1 MVSPEEV
8 IMKGDIFYLP
18 VKIGNVELRNPFIVA
33 SGPTAKRIDQL
44 ELAEKCGWGA
54 ASIKQTF
61 NPVPY
66 INYQPR
72 YRWLK
77 KEKLHTF
84 TAEYRLDMESGLRL
98 VEAARKKI
106 KKMVIIA
113 NYSYVKGDVE
123 GWQDAARRFESAGAQ
138 ILELNFCCPNMSF
151 NVDIS
156 ERANKENRPSS
167 GASMGQ
173 DEDSVRLV
181 LEKTR
186 EVTSIPLIAKITPEG
201 GRIAEV
207 SRVAYESGAAAVC
220 SVANR
225 LGIPPID
232 IRDYKKPIYNL
243 QGENT
248 MGCLSG
254 PWIKPL
260 ALRDVFEIRKLVGPG
275 PHINGTGGVASMEDA
290 VEMMMC
296 GADSIGLCT
305 QTMIAGFGFLEK
317 WMKSLKEYMKEMD
330 FQTVRD
336 IRDLL
341 IQEIKSAADL
351 TVWAGYAQVDPEKCS
366 SCGLCVEI
374 GHCNAI
380 LLTDETASIDCQ
392 LCQGCSTCIDIC
404 PKKAITMVE
413 RKA

>member
-1 MVSPEEV
+1 
-8 IMKGDIFYLP
+8 MKDDLFYLP
-18 VKIGNVELRNPFIVA
+18 VMIGNVELRNPFIVA
-33 SGPTAKRIDQL
+33 SGPTTKRVEQL
-44 ELAEKCGWGA
+44 ELAEKLGWGA

-61 NPVPY
+61 NPTPY

-98 VEAARKKI
+98 MEEARKKCREMI
-106 KKMVIIA
+106 IIA
-113 NYSYVKGDVE
+113 NYSYIQADLD
-123 GWQDAARRFESAGAQ
+123 GWQDAARLFEAAGAQ

-151 NVDIS
+151 NVDVS
-156 ERANKENRPSS
+156 DRLNKEARPSS

-173 DEDSVRLV
+173 DETSVRLV
-181 LEKTR
+181 IEATR
-186 EVTSIPLIAKITPEG
+186 EVSKLPIIAKITPEG

-207 SRVAYESGAAAVC
+207 SKVAYEAGAAAVC

-232 IRDYKKPIYNL
+232 IWNYKKPIYNL

-260 ALRDVFEIRKLVGPG
+260 ALRDVFEIRKRVGSS
-275 PHINGTGGVASMEDA
+275 PHIIGTGGVASMEDS

-296 GADSIGLCT
+296 GADSIGVCT
-305 QTMIAGFGFLEK
+305 ETMLSGFGFLEK
-317 WMKSLKEYMKEMD
+317 WMKSLKTFMQKMGFQSARD
-330 FQTVRD
+330 F
-336 IRDLL
+336 RDLL
-341 IQEIKSAADL
+341 IQEIKSAAEL
-351 TVWAGYAQVDPEKCS
+351 TVWAGVAQVDPEKCS

-380 LLTDETASIDCQ
+380 VLTDAAASIDPD

-404 PKKAITMVE
+404 PKKAIYMIE
-413 RKA
+413 KK

>member
-1 MVSPEEV
+1 
-8 IMKGDIFYLP
+8 MKGDIFYLP

>member
-1 MVSPEEV
+1 
-8 IMKGDIFYLP
+8 MKDDLFYLP

-33 SGPTAKRIDQL
+33 SGPTTKRVEQL
-44 ELAEKCGWGA
+44 ELAEKLGWGA

-61 NPVPY
+61 NPTPY

-98 VEAARKKI
+98 MEEARKKCREMI
-106 KKMVIIA
+106 IIA
-113 NYSYVKGDVE
+113 NYSYIQADLE
-123 GWQDAARRFESAGAQ
+123 GWQDAARRFEAAGAQ

-151 NVDIS
+151 NVDVS
-156 ERANKENRPSS
+156 DKLNKEGRPSS

-173 DEDSVRLV
+173 DETSVRLV
-181 LEKTR
+181 IEATR
-186 EVTSIPLIAKITPEG
+186 EVSKLPIIAKITPEG

-207 SRVAYESGAAAVC
+207 SKVAYEAGAAAVC

-232 IRDYKKPIYNL
+232 IWNYKKPIYNL

-260 ALRDVFEIRKLVGPG
+260 ALRDVFEIRRLVGPS
-275 PHINGTGGVASMEDA
+275 PHIIGTGGVASMEDA

-296 GADSIGLCT
+296 GADSIGVCT
-305 QTMIAGFGFLEK
+305 ETMLSGFGFLEK
-317 WMKSLKEYMKEMD
+317 WMKSLKTYMQKMGFQGARD
-330 FQTVRD
+330 F
-336 IRDLL
+336 RDLL
-341 IQEIKSAADL
+341 IQEIKSAAEL
-351 TVWAGYAQVDPEKCS
+351 TVWAGVAQVDPEKCS

-380 LLTDETASIDCQ
+380 VLTDAAASIDPD

-404 PKKAITMVE
+404 PKKAIHMME
-413 RKA
+413 KK

>member
-1 MVSPEEV
+1 
-8 IMKGDIFYLP
+8 MKDSLFYLP
-18 VKIGNVELRNPFIVA
+18 VKIGNVELKNPFIVA

-77 KEKLHTF
+77 KERLHVF
-84 TAEYRLDMESGLRL
+84 TAEYRLNMEQGLRL
-98 VEAARKKI
+98 VEEARKKCQE
-106 KKMVIIA
+106 MVIIA
-113 NYSYVKGDVE
+113 NYSYVQGDLE
-123 GWQDAARRFESAGAQ
+123 GWQDAARRFDAAGVH

-156 ERANKENRPSS
+156 ERSSKESRPSS

-181 LEKTR
+181 LAKTR
-186 EVTSIPLIAKITPEG
+186 EVTNLPIIAKITPEG
-201 GRIAEV
+201 GRIADV
-207 SRVAYESGAAAVC
+207 SRVAFESGAAAVC

-225 LGIPPID
+225 LGIPSID
-232 IRDYKKPIYNL
+232 IRNYKKSIYNL

-248 MGCLSG
+248 MACLSG

-260 ALRDVFEIRKLVGPG
+260 ALRDVFEIRRLVGPG

-296 GADSIGLCT
+296 GADSIGVCT
-305 QTMIAGFGFLEK
+305 HTMIAGFGFLEK
-317 WMKSLKEYMKEMD
+317 WMKSLKDYMKTMG
-330 FQTVRD
+330 FQTARD

-341 IQEIKSAADL
+341 LTEIKPASEL
-351 TVWAGYAQVDPEKCS
+351 TVWAGYAQVDQEKCS
-366 SCGLCVEI
+366 ACGLCLEI

-380 LLTDETASIDCQ
+380 VLTDASAEIDPD

-404 PKKAITMVE
+404 PKKAIWMADK
-413 RKA
+413 RI

>member
-1 MVSPEEV
+1 
-8 IMKGDIFYLP
+8 MKDSLFYLP
-18 VKIGNVELRNPFIVA
+18 VKIGNVELKNPFMVA
-33 SGPTAKRIDQL
+33 SGPTAKRIEQL

-54 ASIKQTF
+54 AAIKQTF

-98 VEAARKKI
+98 VEQARKKCQE
-106 KKMVIIA
+106 MVIIA
-113 NYSYVKGDVE
+113 NYSYVQADLD
-123 GWQDAARRFESAGAQ
+123 GWQDAARRFEAAGAQ

-151 NVDIS
+151 NVDVS
-156 ERANKENRPSS
+156 AKAPKENRPSS

-173 DEDSVRLV
+173 DETSVRLV

-186 EVTSIPLIAKITPEG
+186 EVTQLPLIAKITPEG
-201 GRIAEV
+201 GRIADV
-207 SRVAYESGAAAVC
+207 SKVALGAGAAAVC

-225 LGIPPID
+225 LGIPPLD
-232 IRDYKKPIYNL
+232 IWNYKKPIYNL

-260 ALRDVFEIRKLVGPG
+260 ALRDVFEIRKMVGPT
-275 PHINGTGGVASMEDA
+275 PHIIGTGGIASMEDA
-290 VEMMMC
+290 VEMIMC
-296 GADSIGLCT
+296 GADSIGVCT
-305 QTMIAGFGFLEK
+305 ETMIHGFGFLEK
-317 WMKSLKEYMKEMD
+317 WMKSLKNYMQKMA

-341 IQEIKSAADL
+341 IQEIKSAAEL
-351 TVWAGYAQVDPEKCS
+351 TVWAGVAQVDPEKCS
-366 SCGLCVEI
+366 SCGLCLEI

-380 LLTDETASIDCQ
+380 ILTDEAASIYPQ

-404 PKKAITMVE
+404 PKKAIQMVDE
-413 RKA
+413 KI

>member
-1 MVSPEEV
+1 
-8 IMKGDIFYLP
+8 MKDDLFHLP
-18 VKIGNVELRNPFIVA
+18 VTIGNVELRNPFIVA
-33 SGPTAKRIDQL
+33 SGPTAKRVDQL
-44 ELAEKCGWGA
+44 QLAEKYGWGA

-84 TAEYRLDMESGLRL
+84 TAEYRLDMEQGLRL
-98 VEAARKKI
+98 VEEARKKCQEMI
-106 KKMVIIA
+106 IIA
-113 NYSYVKGDVE
+113 NYSYIQADLE
-123 GWQDAARRFESAGAQ
+123 GWQDAARRFEAAGAQ
-138 ILELNFCCPNMSF
+138 MLELNFCCPNMSF
-151 NVDIS
+151 NVDVS
-156 ERANKENRPSS
+156 DKLNKEGRPSS

-173 DEDSVRLV
+173 DETSVRLV
-181 LEKTR
+181 IEATR
-186 EVTSIPLIAKITPEG
+186 EVSKLPIIAKITPEG

-207 SRVAYESGAAAVC
+207 SKVAYEAGAAAVC

-232 IRDYKKPIYNL
+232 IWNYKKPIYNL

-260 ALRDVFEIRKLVGPG
+260 ALRDVFEIRKRVGPS
-275 PHINGTGGVASMEDA
+275 PHIIGTGGVASMEDA

-296 GADSIGLCT
+296 GADSIGICT
-305 QTMIAGFGFLEK
+305 ETMLSGFGFLEK
-317 WMKSLKEYMKEMD
+317 WMKSLKTYMQKMG
-330 FQTVRD
+330 FQSVRD
-336 IRDLL
+336 FRDLL
-341 IQEIKSAADL
+341 IQEIKSAAEL
-351 TVWAGYAQVDPEKCS
+351 TVWAGVAQVDPEKCS

-380 LLTDETASIDCQ
+380 VLTDAAASIDPD

-404 PKKAITMVE
+404 PKEAIHVVE
-413 RKA
+413 KSAMG

>member
-1 MVSPEEV
+1 MA
-8 IMKGDIFYLP
+8 KDDLFYLP

-33 SGPTAKRIDQL
+33 SGPTAKRVDQL
-44 ELAEKCGWGA
+44 ELAEKSGWGA

-84 TAEYRLDMESGLRL
+84 TAEFRLDMESGLRL
-98 VEAARKKI
+98 VEAARKKCRE
-106 KKMVIIA
+106 MAVIA
-113 NYSYVKGDVE
+113 NYSYVEGDLE
-123 GWQDAARRFESAGAQ
+123 GWQDAARRFEAAGAQ

-156 ERANKENRPSS
+156 AKESKENRPSS

-173 DEDSVRLV
+173 DENSVRLV
-181 LEKTR
+181 LEKIR
-186 EVTSIPLIAKITPEG
+186 EVTRLPIIAKITPEG

-207 SRVAYESGAAAVC
+207 SKVAFESGAAAVC

-232 IRDYKKPIYNL
+232 IWNYKKPIYNL
-243 QGENT
+243 QAQNT

-296 GADSIGLCT
+296 GADSIGVCT

-317 WMKSLKEYMKEMD
+317 WMKSLKEYMNKMG
-330 FQTVRD
+330 FQTLGD
-336 IRDLL
+336 FRDLL
-341 IQEIKSAADL
+341 TREIKSAADL
-351 TVWAGYAQVDPEKCS
+351 TVWAGYAKVDPEKCS
-366 SCGLCVEI
+366 SCGMCVEI
-374 GHCNAI
+374 GHCNAVV
-380 LLTDETASIDCQ
+380 LTDASAEIDSE

-404 PKKAITMVE
+404 PKKAISMVE
-413 RKA
+413 KRG

>member
-1 MVSPEEV
+1 
-8 IMKGDIFYLP
+8 MKGDIFYLP

-106 KKMVIIA
+106 KEMVIIA

>member
-380 LLTDETASIDCQ
+380 LLTDESATIDSQ

>member
-1 MVSPEEV
+1 
-8 IMKGDIFYLP
+8 MKDDLFYLP
-18 VKIGNVELRNPFIVA
+18 VMIGNVELRNPFIVA
-33 SGPTAKRIDQL
+33 SGPTTKRVEQL
-44 ELAEKCGWGA
+44 ELAEKLGWGA

-61 NPVPY
+61 NPTPY

-84 TAEYRLDMESGLRL
+84 TAEYRLDMKSGLRL
-98 VEAARKKI
+98 MEEARKKCRE
-106 KKMVIIA
+106 MVIIA
-113 NYSYVKGDVE
+113 NYSYIQADLD
-123 GWQDAARRFESAGAQ
+123 GWQDAARLFEAAGAQ

-151 NVDIS
+151 NVDVS
-156 ERANKENRPSS
+156 DRLNKEARPSS

-173 DEDSVRLV
+173 DETSVRLV
-181 LEKTR
+181 IEATR
-186 EVTSIPLIAKITPEG
+186 EVSKLPIIAKITPEG

-207 SRVAYESGAAAVC
+207 SKVAYEAGAAAVC

-232 IRDYKKPIYNL
+232 IWNYKKPIYNL

-260 ALRDVFEIRKLVGPG
+260 ALRDVFEIRKRVGSS
-275 PHINGTGGVASMEDA
+275 PHIIGTGGVASMEDA

-296 GADSIGLCT
+296 GADSIGVCT
-305 QTMIAGFGFLEK
+305 ETMLSGFGFLEK
-317 WMKSLKEYMKEMD
+317 WMKSLKTFMQKMGFQSARD
-330 FQTVRD
+330 F
-336 IRDLL
+336 RDLL
-341 IQEIKSAADL
+341 IQEIKSAAEL
-351 TVWAGYAQVDPEKCS
+351 TVWAGVAQVDPEKCS

-380 LLTDETASIDCQ
+380 VLTDAAASIDPD

-404 PKKAITMVE
+404 PKKAIYMIE
-413 RKA
+413 KK

>member
-1 MVSPEEV
+1 V
-8 IMKGDIFYLP
+8 
-18 VKIGNVELRNPFIVA
+18 VA
-33 SGPTAKRIDQL
+33 SGPTVKRVDQL
-44 ELAEKCGWGA
+44 EAAERSGWAA

-61 NPVPY
+61 NPAPY
-66 INYQPR
+66 INYEPR

-84 TAEYRLDMESGLRL
+84 TAEYRLNLEQGLRL
-98 VEAARKKI
+98 VEEGRKKC
-106 KKMVIIA
+106 KELVIMA
-113 NYSYVKGDVE
+113 NFSCVSPDLE
-123 GWQDAARRFESAGAQ
+123 GWQEAARRFDAAGAQ

-151 NVDIS
+151 SVDVS
-156 ERANKENRPSS
+156 DRGAKEARPSS

-173 DEDSVRLV
+173 DENSVRLV
-181 LEKTR
+181 IEHIRK
-186 EVTSIPLIAKITPEG
+186 VTNLPIIAKITPEG

-207 SRVAYESGAAAVC
+207 SRAAFDAGAAAVC

-232 IRDYKKPIYNL
+232 IWHYKKPIYNL
-243 QGENT
+243 QGQNT

-275 PHINGTGGVASMEDA
+275 PHINGTGGISSFEDA

-296 GADSIGLCT
+296 GADSIGICT
-305 QTMIAGFGFLEK
+305 HTMIHGFGFLEK
-317 WMKSLKEYMKEMD
+317 WMKFLREYMEKMGLKA
-330 FQTVRD
+330 VRE

-341 IQEIKSAADL
+341 LSEIKSAVDL
-351 TVWAGYAQVDPEKCS
+351 TVWAGYAQVDSEKCS

-380 LLTDETASIDCQ
+380 LLTDAAASIDAG
-392 LCQGCSTCIDIC
+392 LCHGCSTCIDVC
-404 PKKAITMVE
+404 PKGAIEMVE
-413 RKA
+413 KGKA

>member
-1 MVSPEEV
+1 
-8 IMKGDIFYLP
+8 MKDDLFYLP
-18 VKIGNVELRNPFIVA
+18 ITVGGVELKNPFVVA
-33 SGPTAKRIDQL
+33 SGPTVKRVDQL
-44 ELAEKCGWGA
+44 ELAERTGWAA
-54 ASIKQTF
+54 ASVKQTF

-66 INYQPR
+66 INYEPR

-77 KEKLHTF
+77 REKLHIF
-84 TAEYRLDMESGLRL
+84 TAEYRLNMEQGLRL
-98 VEAARKKI
+98 IEEARKMCKEL
-106 KKMVIIA
+106 VIIA
-113 NYSYVKGDVE
+113 NYSYVSPDLE
-123 GWQDAARRFESAGAQ
+123 GWQETARRFEAAGAHM
-138 ILELNFCCPNMSF
+138 LELNFCCPNMSF
-151 NVDIS
+151 NVDVS
-156 ERANKENRPSS
+156 ERESKEGRPSS

-173 DEDSVRLV
+173 DENSVRLV
-181 LEKTR
+181 VQKTR
-186 EVTSIPLIAKITPEG
+186 EVTSLPIIAKITPEG

-207 SRVAYESGAAAVC
+207 SKVAYEAGVSAVC

-232 IRDYKKPIYNL
+232 IWNYKKPIYNL

-275 PHINGTGGVASMEDA
+275 PSIIGTGGMASMEDA

-296 GADSIGLCT
+296 GADAIGICT
-305 QTMIAGFGFLEK
+305 ETMIHGFGFLEK
-317 WMKSLKEYMKEMD
+317 WMKSLKDYMKKMGL
-330 FQTVRD
+330 QKVGD

-341 IQEIKSAADL
+341 IPEIKSAAEL
-351 TVWAGYAQVDPEKCS
+351 TVWAGYAQVDSTRCS

-380 LLTDETASIDCQ
+380 VLTDAGAVVDPQ
-392 LCQGCSTCIDIC
+392 LCHGCSTCIDIC
-404 PKKAITMVE
+404 TKKAISMVE
-413 RKA
+413 TR

>member
-1 MVSPEEV
+1 
-8 IMKGDIFYLP
+8 MKDDLFYLP
-18 VKIGNVELRNPFIVA
+18 LKVGDLELKNPFVVA
-33 SGPTAKRIDQL
+33 SGPTVKRVDQL
-44 ELAEKCGWGA
+44 ELAERSGWGA

-66 INYQPR
+66 INYEPR

-84 TAEYRLDMESGLRL
+84 TAEYRLNLEQGLRL
-98 VEAARKKI
+98 VEMARKACKELRV
-106 KKMVIIA
+106 MA
-113 NYSYVKGDVE
+113 NYSYLSADVE
-123 GWQDAARRFESAGAQ
+123 GWQETATRFEAAGAQ

-151 NVDIS
+151 NVDVS
-156 ERANKENRPSS
+156 AKEDRENRPST

-173 DEDSVRLV
+173 DENSVRLV
-181 LEKTR
+181 VQKTR
-186 EVTSIPLIAKITPEG
+186 EVTRLPIVAKITPEG

-207 SRVAYESGAAAVC
+207 SQAAFEAGADAVC

-225 LGIPPID
+225 LGIPDID
-232 IRDYKKPIYNL
+232 IWNYKKPIYNL

-260 ALRDVFEIRKLVGPG
+260 ALRDVFEIRKLAGKKPR
-275 PHINGTGGVASMEDA
+275 IIGTGGIASWQDS

-296 GADSIGLCT
+296 GADAIGVCT

-317 WMKSLKEYMKEMD
+317 WMKSLKDYMKKMGFKSVSD
-330 FQTVRD
+330 MRD
-336 IRDLL
+336 ILVN
-341 IQEIKSAADL
+341 EIKPASDL
-351 TVWAGYAQVDPEKCS
+351 TLWAGYAQVDPEKCS
-366 SCGLCVEI
+366 ACGLCAEI

-380 LLTDETASIDCQ
+380 LLTDEAASVDSS
-392 LCQGCSTCIDIC
+392 LCHGCSTCIDIC
-404 PKKAITMVE
+404 PKGAIKMVE
-413 RKA
+413 TR

>member
-1 MVSPEEV
+1 MTNE
-8 IMKGDIFYLP
+8 DLFYLP

-33 SGPTAKRIDQL
+33 SGPTSKRMDQL
-44 ELAEKCGWGA
+44 ELAERSGWGA

-61 NPVPY
+61 NPAPY

-98 VEAARKKI
+98 VEEARKKI
-106 KKMVIIA
+106 REMVIIA
-113 NYSYVKGDVE
+113 NYSYVQADLD
-123 GWQDAARRFESAGAQ
+123 GWQDAARRFEAAGAQ

-151 NVDIS
+151 NVDVS
-156 ERANKENRPSS
+156 ARAGKENRPSS

-173 DEDSVRLV
+173 DENSVRLV

-186 EVTSIPLIAKITPEG
+186 EVTRLPIIAKITPEG

-207 SRVAYESGAAAVC
+207 SQVAFESGASAVC

-232 IRDYKKPIYNL
+232 IWNYKKPIYNL

-260 ALRDVFEIRKLVGPG
+260 ALRDVFEIRRLVGPG

-296 GADSIGLCT
+296 GADSIGICT

-317 WMKSLKEYMKEMD
+317 WMKSLRDYMKKMGFQKLED
-330 FQTVRD
+330 F
-336 IRDLL
+336 RDLL
-341 IQEIKSAADL
+341 LQEIKSAADL
-351 TVWAGYAQVDPEKCS
+351 TVWAGYARVDPEKCS
-366 SCGLCVEI
+366 SCGMCVEI

-380 LLTDETASIDCQ
+380 VLTDEAASIDSQ

-404 PKKAITMVE
+404 PKKAITMVQAE
-413 RKA
+413 

>member
-1 MVSPEEV
+1 
-8 IMKGDIFYLP
+8 MKDDLFHLP
-18 VKIGNVELRNPFIVA
+18 VKIGRMELKNPFVVA
-33 SGPTAKRIDQL
+33 SGPTVKRVDQI
-44 ELAEKCGWGA
+44 ELAEKEGWA
-54 ASIKQTF
+54 AVSIKQTF
-61 NPVPY
+61 NPAPY
-66 INYQPR
+66 IDYEPR

-84 TAEYRLDMESGLRL
+84 TAEHRLDMEQGLRL
-98 VEAARKKI
+98 MEEARKKC
-106 KKMVIIA
+106 KDLVVMA
-113 NYSYVKGDVE
+113 NYSYVSPDLE
-123 GWQDAARRFESAGAQ
+123 GWQEAARRFDAAGAQ
-138 ILELNFCCPNMSF
+138 MLELNFCCPNMSF
-151 NVDIS
+151 NVDVSAS
-156 ERANKENRPSS
+156 ENKENRPSS

-173 DEDSVRLV
+173 DENSVRLV
-181 LEKTR
+181 IQKTC
-186 EVTSIPLIAKITPEG
+186 EVTRLPIVAKITPEG

-207 SRVAYESGAAAVC
+207 SQAAYEAGAEAVC

-232 IRDYKKPIYNL
+232 VWNYKKPIYNL

-260 ALRDVFEIRKLVGPG
+260 ALRDVFEIRKLVGPK
-275 PHINGTGGVASMEDA
+275 PSIIGTGGIASWEDA

-296 GADSIGLCT
+296 GADGIGVCT

-317 WMKSLKEYMKEMD
+317 WMKSLKGYMNKMGFKKVSD
-330 FQTVRD
+330 F
-336 IRDLL
+336 RDLL
-341 IQEIKSAADL
+341 IREIKPASNL

-380 LLTDETASIDCQ
+380 VMTDAGASVDSG
-392 LCQGCSTCIDIC
+392 LCHGCSTCIDIC
-404 PKKAITMVE
+404 PKEAIRVVE
-413 RKA
+413 NR